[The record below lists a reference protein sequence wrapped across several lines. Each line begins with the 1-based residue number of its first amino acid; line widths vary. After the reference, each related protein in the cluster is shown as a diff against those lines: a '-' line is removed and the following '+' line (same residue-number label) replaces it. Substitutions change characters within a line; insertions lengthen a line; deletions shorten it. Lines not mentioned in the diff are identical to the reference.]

1 MIKTFVN
8 PIEETDED
16 KEEDINVHETTVI
29 NEKEVRLKFDHD
41 EELQDSPLPK
51 MNNHDFISNI
61 DEEMID
67 ILKDF
72 QTNPKTE
79 R

>member
-41 EELQDSPLPK
+41 EEL
-51 MNNHDFISNI
+51 
-61 DEEMID
+61 
-67 ILKDF
+67 
-72 QTNPKTE
+72 
-79 R
+79 